1 MGAGSCRH
9 VDVALPAG
17 LLARRA
23 GSDSGDTLFLHNLGT
38 AASFERVWDTAM
50 PWLGGEV

>member
-1 MGAGSCRH
+1 MIVNPQAYGEPASVDPVLHLRRLDGGAVFDH
-9 VDVALPAG
+9 Y
-17 LLARRA
+17 
-23 GSDSGDTLFLHNLGT
+23 